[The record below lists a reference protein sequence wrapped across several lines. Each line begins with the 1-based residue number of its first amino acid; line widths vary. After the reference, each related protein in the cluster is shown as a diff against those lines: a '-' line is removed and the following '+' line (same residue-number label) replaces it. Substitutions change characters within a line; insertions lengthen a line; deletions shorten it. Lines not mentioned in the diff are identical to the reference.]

1 MDSIL
6 NKIHE
11 LLLEKGVEE
20 LERKAF
26 IQQLQ
31 KELKD
36 KKYGLVWENKVEKV
50 SEKLKTHIPYLTE
63 VEEKRLL
70 GSPEDEI
77 HHLLIEGDN
86 LEALTL
92 LQTTHKGGINIC
104 YIDPPY
110 NRGKNDFV
118 YNDHYIDKEDVYRH
132 SKWLSF
138 MEKRLRLAYDLLSN
152 DGVIFISIDDNE
164 MYQLKLL
171 CDQIFS
177 PENFV
182 CNFIWKK
189 RSSLQYTEPLVCSQ
203 TEYILAYCKNKTY
216 WNYKENKI
224 FNRVRK
230 PFDAMGYSNPDND
243 PKGPWLSSGKQ
254 RDDGRPSYTV
264 VSPTGVKHHGPWIP
278 SPEEFQRWQDE
289 GLIWWGVDGSAIPRK
304 KSYLK
309 DFIGNVSSTLLMDEF
324 VYLKNEDS
332 DSLKKKKVWEVGT
345 TEKGTKEL
353 KDIIGKNDFDYPKPS
368 SLIKYLVSL
377 FPNKDITVLDFFAG
391 SGTTGQAVLELNK
404 EDNGKRRC
412 ILCTNNE
419 VSKDKQ
425 EKYFSLKDKEFEE
438 YSKTESYKERIKEPE
453 FQSLG
458 ICQSITYKRIQNIVN
473 GYFSSNKNRI
483 KGIPSNWH
491 YYKINTIPKVNN
503 STDNAVEYLTKGI
516 EIIAIKEN
524 VFDKKDFSNYSILS
538 NKDKVILVY
547 LQPFVLGH
555 EVIEISKEL
564 EGYPQSKKIIYSTMT
579 DVLIEG
585 IEIKEYPEE
594 ILEQI
599 NRIQEILKQWEGES
613 DE

>member
-1 MDSIL
+1 M
-6 NKIHE
+6 NN
-11 LLLEKGVEE
+11 
-20 LERKAF
+20 
-26 IQQLQ
+26 
-31 KELKD
+31 
-36 KKYGLVWENKVEKV
+36 KYGLVWEEHH
-50 SEKLKTHIPYLTE
+50 ELIEEQLKTHNVVLEE
-63 VEEKRLL
+63 VKEREIKL
-70 GSPEDEI
+70 GEPNSLQ
-77 HHLLIEGDN
+77 HLLIEGDN
-86 LEALTL
+86 YEALTYL
-92 LQTTHKGGINIC
+92 KQEHLGKVNVI

-110 NRGKNDFV
+110 NTGKEFI
-118 YNDHYIDKEDVYRH
+118 YNDKLVDKKDCYRH

-138 MEKRLRLAYDLLSN
+138 MSKRLALAKELMSE
-152 DGVIFISIDDNE
+152 DGVVFISVDDNE
-164 MYQLKLL
+164 MARLKLL
-171 CDQIFS
+171 CDEIFGE
-177 PENFV
+177 ENFV

-216 WNYKENKI
+216 WSYKENKI

-264 VSPTGVKHHGPWIP
+264 VSPTGVKHHAPWIP

-391 SGTTGQAVLELNK
+391 SGTTGQAVLELNQ
-404 EDNGKRRC
+404 EDGGNRQF

-419 VSKDKQ
+419 NNICEEVTY
-425 EKYFSLKDKEFEE
+425 ERLK
-438 YSKTESYKERIKEPE
+438 RVI
-453 FQSLG
+453 
-458 ICQSITYKRIQNIVN
+458 N
-473 GYFSSNKNRI
+473 GYTTP
-483 KGIPSNWH
+483 KG
-491 YYKINTIPKVNN
+491 KE
-503 STDNAVEYLTKGI
+503 VE
-516 EIIAIKEN
+516 
-524 VFDKKDFSNYSILS
+524 
-538 NKDKVILVY
+538 
-547 LQPFVLGH
+547 
-555 EVIEISKEL
+555 
-564 EGYPQSKKIIYSTMT
+564 
-579 DVLIEG
+579 
-585 IEIKEYPEE
+585 
-594 ILEQI
+594 
-599 NRIQEILKQWEGES
+599 
-613 DE
+613 